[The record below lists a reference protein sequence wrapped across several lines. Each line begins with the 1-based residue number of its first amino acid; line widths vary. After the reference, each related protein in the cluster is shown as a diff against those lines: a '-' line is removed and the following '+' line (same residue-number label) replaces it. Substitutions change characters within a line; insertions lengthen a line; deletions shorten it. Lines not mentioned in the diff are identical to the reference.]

1 MAKKLLVIEDEKDIV
16 EILKAILEH
25 EGYEV
30 LCAYDGEEGIKS
42 AIENKPDLVV
52 TDIMMPKM
60 DGFEVAEKLKEHPE
74 TSVIPIVMLTAKDQ
88 EVDRQRG
95 LSLGIAAYI
104 IKLFDLEEL
113 IATIKETIEH
123 KK

>member
-30 LCAYDGEEGIKS
+30 LCAYDGEEGLKS

-60 DGFEVAEKLKEHPE
+60 DGFEVAEKLKQHPD
-74 TSVIPIVMLTAKDQ
+74 TTGIPIVMLTAKDQ